1 MGKELNNWA
10 RYSSLGIEMVVIVGA
25 FVFFG
30 IKLDERNTL
39 TFPLW
44 TVVLSISGIVI
55 ALMRLWRETQI
66 DEPDKKPDK
75 EKSTDGESPDTIS

>member
-30 IKLDERNTL
+30 IKLDERNML

-66 DEPDKKPDK
+66 DEPEKKPDK
-75 EKSTDGESPDTIS
+75 EKSTDDESPDTIS